1 MISLVNHQ
9 TDCLGYF
16 QNFVITPGL
25 VKKYLY
31 TYILAE
37 SPGKIEQDKIPT
49 FHKLKL
55 TKNVGHIVFWGEKQC
70 CNKVIMLP
78 SQPFYCLATDIR
90 KGLFHPVL
98 FLSQSRTKQT
108 NKQPNR
114 ARRYIRGLFL
124 YLPQSFTFVFFLFLF
139 GFYQGETEVLFFYR
153 DPQQNTLLPSS
164 LDSHKPPGF
173 SLFLW
178 QQVPPSFDITS

>member
-1 MISLVNHQ
+1 MSGIFSEFCN
-9 TDCLGYF
+9 
-16 QNFVITPGL
+16 IARPG
-25 VKKYLY
+25 KKYLY

-55 TKNVGHIVFWGEKQC
+55 MKNVGHIVFWGEKQC

-90 KGLFHPVL
+90 KGLFHPVF

-108 NKQPNR
+108 NKQTNK
-114 ARRYIRGLFL
+114 
-124 YLPQSFTFVFFLFLF
+124 QSKEIYKRFVFISTTKLSLLPLFSSSFYFALPRRNRGSFLLSRP
-139 GFYQGETEVLFFYR
+139 T
-153 DPQQNTLLPSS
+153 TKHLLPSFS
-164 LDSHKPPGF
+164 DSHKPPGF
-173 SLFLW
+173 SLFL
-178 QQVPPSFDITS
+178 

>member
-1 MISLVNHQ
+1 M
-9 TDCLGYF
+9 
-16 QNFVITPGL
+16 
-25 VKKYLY
+25 
-31 TYILAE
+31 
-37 SPGKIEQDKIPT
+37 
-49 FHKLKL
+49 
-55 TKNVGHIVFWGEKQC
+55 KNVGHIVFWGEKQC

-90 KGLFHPVL
+90 KGLFHPVF

-114 ARRYIRGLFL
+114 ARRYKRDLFL
-124 YLPQSFTFVFFLFLF
+124 YLPQSFPFCLCFLPLSILL
-139 GFYQGETEVLFFYR
+139 YQGETEVLFFYR

-173 SLFLW
+173 SLFL
-178 QQVPPSFDITS
+178 